1 VLYFV
6 EVPTLEIGSESP
18 ALSYPGKRVRV
29 ILNVI
34 DSSPTHTGFREH
46 LMLRFRWRSAPV
58 HLV

>member
-34 DSSPTHTGFREH
+34 DSSPHHTRLREPPV
-46 LMLRFRWRSAPV
+46 LRFR
-58 HLV
+58 